1 MSYESTIME
10 HKGYKAQVMEAPRL
24 VGDSNFGLPP
34 GQPIDA
40 YPVDVFIKIPE
51 NWMKG
56 PGIFVVPVKK
66 NKGLWFNFRQNSEIN
81 TAVIMTVKGCN
92 PITGLQTSGFHLE
105 KYEKSCPKHGC
116 DFLAERFCPEC
127 NYKWPDRNFLSGDP
141 LWWDVWKT
149 SDGIG
154 RQFYFT
160 EDELKDIA
168 THKIGSENTVPAF
181 GFAFYSP
188 KERRPEKEP
197 ARVFGASLIYGNKD
211 YKTWEQLYTYT
222 PKENDQAGT
231 RSLTVVG
238 VDLLQRAEAMRLQA
252 HAIGDDLLGVGGVV
266 QQIRVGD
273 AGRLCG
279 AGKGDPQSGD
289 AGQKS
294 AFHHSHSSL
303 REAPAKPAPFLRA
316 AGSPVARDD
325 CTRSIFLRRRAPG
338 DAIRRKTSST
348 RRISTGRRPPC
359 RSRRRDR
366 WNWPSPRPAPTG
378 QVLASNT
385 Y

>member
-211 YKTWEQLYTYT
+211 YKTWEQLYTYNGFYT
-222 PKENDQAGT
+222 SSGSDSGACYLDGLALNNVSTQDTKAFYCSSSNVSFKEPDIKASQNRGLSKSLNLGT
-231 RSLTVVG
+231 ISCKSFIPQNNMNEPVKKSN
-238 VDLLQRAEAMRLQA
+238 
-252 HAIGDDLLGVGGVV
+252 
-266 QQIRVGD
+266 QIKEV
-273 AGRLCG
+273 
-279 AGKGDPQSGD
+279 SI
-289 AGQKS
+289 
-294 AFHHSHSSL
+294 
-303 REAPAKPAPFLRA
+303 A
-316 AGSPVARDD
+316 AGAKIAQDLPSDSYSIDTWRDAPDAVMTVYFVFQEKFEELKAGGIRDFKGVKEGMLEGLPV
-325 CTRSIFLRRRAPG
+325 G
-338 DAIRRKTSST
+338 
-348 RRISTGRRPPC
+348 
-359 RSRRRDR
+359 
-366 WNWPSPRPAPTG
+366 
-378 QVLASNT
+378 
-385 Y
+385 